1 MQKRVEKQEILKNIT
16 RSRRGQFS
24 WTWTY
29 TSASL
34 ALLTI
39 TFIYIIFNEIIDK
52 ISTPLLEAGANAEN
66 MGMLDGSWSF
76 TPVLFLFAYG
86 TLVWIVAAATRGGQ

>member
-1 MQKRVEKQEILKNIT
+1 MKTLGV
-16 RSRRGQFS
+16 RGQFS

-39 TFIYIIFNEIIDK
+39 TFLYIIFNEIMDK
-52 ISTPLLEAGANAEN
+52 TAPLLLDTGANTAN
-66 MGMLDGSWSF
+66 MQFLDGLWSF
-76 TPVLFLFAYG
+76 TPVLLLFAYA
-86 TLVWIVAAATRGGQ
+86 TVVWIVAAATRGGQPV